1 MNPPLHGIRVLDFG
15 QYVAG
20 PAVALLLADLGAEVI
35 RVDPPGGPR
44 WASPAAAALNAG
56 KKSIVLDLTR
66 PADVTTARRLVT
78 GADVVVENFR
88 PGVMAR
94 FGLGPQD
101 TLALNPRVI
110 HLSLPGFAENDP
122 RRDLPAWE
130 GIVLA
135 ATGGFTDMGLN
146 RILMG
151 VDPSYTPLP
160 LASAYAA
167 ALGALAVG
175 VGLVARRRTG
185 HGDAFEVPLAE
196 AVLEGLAFNSLAVSD
211 LPPRYLSLREHEIAR
226 RRAAGEPMDL
236 TYARLQEL
244 LDPFYR
250 SYPCQDG
257 RLFYHCCPAHRTHA
271 VRSLRLLG
279 IWDTVR
285 AEGIP
290 TVDPYLST
298 DRWPDGADCT
308 LLAYPLSARWAARLS
323 ELIAAAFLRHPAREW
338 ERRFDAAGIPGA
350 AHRSSLE
357 WLRSEHPRAAG
368 LVATVADPVHGELT
382 VPGPVVWA
390 EGTPPGRR
398 PAPALDADRA
408 AILAALPTEPPRPPA
423 PPAEP
428 SAAPGG
434 LPLDGVRVL
443 DVTNVIAGPMI
454 GATLARFGAEVVKI
468 DPPTP
473 GFDPYHTV
481 VVGMHAQRGK
491 RSVLADLRT
500 PAGRE
505 VLDRLLP
512 TVDVVTFNGS
522 ERQLGEL
529 GLDPKRLRDIHPGI
543 VLVRVD
549 AYGGPGHGP
558 RSHAAGYDDNVQA
571 CTGIMTRFGGGPDT
585 PEEHAHLGTID
596 ALAGFCGAFA
606 VVAALAGRD
615 GPAPVMRTSLAAAG
629 QLLQIPFLFDGAGRD
644 ELREPAGRDVLGE
657 HAGYR
662 CYPASD
668 GWFFLACPA
677 KADPAE
683 AGSTDADPADAG
695 SADAGSTDMVAA
707 VLGLDADASQDLLAA
722 RFRERPVEAWAEL
735 LGPHGVAVH
744 RIEHI
749 AALRSRGLVRQS
761 AGPVPLRGSAVFV
774 RHDRH
779 PSGREVDLVAPQAVR
794 PRHAAVRM
802 PSDAPRY
809 GTHTREV
816 LAELGFTSTEIEAMA
831 AEGAIADGWTADHTY
846 LPT

>member
-1 MNPPLHGIRVLDFG
+1 MSSPLHGIRVLDFG

-35 RVDPPGGPR
+35 RIDPPGGPR

-56 KKSIVLDLTR
+56 KKSIVLDLTE
-66 PADVTTARRLVT
+66 PADVTTARRLVA

-88 PGVMAR
+88 PGVMAG
-94 FGLGPQD
+94 FGLGPED

-110 HLSLPGFAENDP
+110 HLSLPGFAAADP
-122 RRDLPAWE
+122 RRELPAWE

-151 VDPSYTPLP
+151 ADPSYTPLP

-175 VGLVARRRTG
+175 AGLAARRRTG
-185 HGDAFEVPLAE
+185 RGDAFEVPLAE

-236 TYARLQEL
+236 TYERLQEL

-271 VRSLRLLG
+271 IRSLQLLG
-279 IWDTVR
+279 IWDTVL

-290 TVDPYLST
+290 MADSYLSS
-298 DRWPDGADCT
+298 DSWPDGADCT
-308 LLAYPLSARWAARLS
+308 LLAYPLSAHWAARLS
-323 ELIAAAFLRHPAREW
+323 ELIAAAFLRHPAEEW

-350 AHRSSLE
+350 AHRSTLE
-357 WLRSEHPRAAG
+357 WMRSEHPRAAG
-368 LVATVADPVHGELT
+368 LVTTVDDPVHGELT
-382 VPGPVVWA
+382 VPGPVVWT

-408 AILAALPTEPPRPPA
+408 AILAGLPPGPPTGPP
-423 PPAEP
+423 PGP
-428 SAAPGG
+428 SAEPGG
-434 LPLDGVRVL
+434 LPLAGIRIL
-443 DVTNVIAGPMI
+443 DVTNVIAGPVI

-481 VVGMHAQRGK
+481 VIGMHSQRGK

-522 ERQLGEL
+522 ERQLGDL
-529 GLDPKRLRDIHPGI
+529 GLDPRRLREIRPEI

-571 CTGIMTRFGGGPDT
+571 CTGIMTRFGGGPGT

-606 VVAALAGRD
+606 VVAALAGR
-615 GPAPVMRTSLAAAG
+615 GEHAPVMRTSLAAAG

-644 ELREPAGRDVLGE
+644 DVPEPGGPDVLGE

-662 CYPASD
+662 CYPAAD
-668 GWFFLACPA
+668 GWFFLA
-677 KADPAE
+677 
-683 AGSTDADPADAG
+683 GPADA
-695 SADAGSTDMVAA
+695 VAA
-707 VLGLDADASQDLLAA
+707 ALGLDAAAPQDLLVT
-722 RFRERPVEAWAEL
+722 RFREQPVEAWAEL

-744 RIEHI
+744 RIERI
-749 AALRSRGLVRQS
+749 AELRSRRLVRQS
-761 AGPVPLRGSAVFV
+761 TGPVPLRDSAVFV

-779 PSGREVDLVAPQAVR
+779 PSGREVDLIAPQAVR

-809 GTHTREV
+809 GAHTREV
-816 LAELGFTSTEIEAMA
+816 LAELGFTPAEIEAMA
-831 AEGAIADGWTADHTY
+831 ADGAVADGWTTDHTY

>member
-1 MNPPLHGIRVLDFG
+1 MSPPLHGVRVLDFG

-35 RVDPPGGPR
+35 RIDPPGGPR
-44 WASPAAAALNAG
+44 WDSPAAAALNSG
-56 KKSIVLDLTR
+56 KKSIVLDLTD
-66 PADVTTARRLVT
+66 PADAATARRLVAT
-78 GADVVVENFR
+78 ADVVVENFR

-94 FGLGPQD
+94 FGLGPED

-110 HLSLPGFAENDP
+110 HLSMPGFSATDP
-122 RRDLPAWE
+122 RAGLPAWE

-167 ALGALAVG
+167 ALGALSVAT
-175 VGLVARRRTG
+175 GLVARRRTG
-185 HGDAFEVPLAE
+185 RGDAFEVPLAE
-196 AVLEGLAFNSLAVSD
+196 AVLEGLAFNSLAVSG

-236 TYARLQEL
+236 TYERLQEL

-271 VRSLRLLG
+271 IRSLKVLG
-279 IWDTVR
+279 LWETVR

-290 TVDPYLST
+290 TFDPYLST
-298 DRWPDGADCT
+298 DHWPEDADCT
-308 LLAYPLSARWAARLS
+308 LLAYPLSEHWTQRLS
-323 ELIAAAFLRHPAREW
+323 KLIAEAFLRHPAEEW

-350 AHRSSLE
+350 AHRSTLE

-368 LVATVADPVHGELT
+368 LLATVDDPVHGELT
-382 VPGPVVWA
+382 VPGPVVWT
-390 EGTPPGRR
+390 EETKPGRR
-398 PAPALDADRA
+398 PAPAPDADRA
-408 AILAALPTEPPRPPA
+408 AILADLPG
-423 PPAEP
+423 EP
-428 SAAPGG
+428 SPVAPAATPGG
-434 LPLDGVRVL
+434 LPLDGVRIL
-443 DVTNVIAGPMI
+443 DLTNVIAGPMI
-454 GATLARFGAEVVKI
+454 GATLARFGAEVIKI

-473 GFDPYHTV
+473 GFDPYHAV
-481 VVGMHAQRGK
+481 VIGTHAQRGK

-500 PAGRE
+500 PAGRD

-522 ERQLGEL
+522 ERQLGAL
-529 GLDPKRLRDIHPGI
+529 GLDPERLRSMRPEI

-549 AYGGPGHGP
+549 AYGGPGEGP

-606 VVAALAGRD
+606 VVAALAGR
-615 GPAPVMRTSLAAAG
+615 GEQAPVMRTSLTAAG
-629 QLLQIPFLFDGAGRD
+629 QLLQIPFLYDGAGRD
-644 ELREPAGRDVLGE
+644 DLREPSGREVLGE
-657 HAGYR
+657 HPGYH
-662 CYPASD
+662 CYQAAD
-668 GWFFLACPA
+668 GWFFLAGPA
-677 KADPAE
+677 
-683 AGSTDADPADAG
+683 G
-695 SADAGSTDMVAA
+695 AA
-707 VLGLDADASQDLLAA
+707 QE
-722 RFRERPVEAWAEL
+722 RFQEHTIEEWAEL
-735 LGPHGVAVH
+735 LGPRGVAVH

-749 AALRSRGLVRQS
+749 ADLRARGLVRES
-761 AGPVPLRGSAVFV
+761 AGPVPLRDSAVFV

-779 PSGREVDLVAPQAVR
+779 PSGREVDLIAPQAVR
-794 PRHAAVRM
+794 PRNARVRM

-809 GTHTREV
+809 GAHTREV
-816 LAELGFTSTEIEAMA
+816 LAELGFTPAEIDAMA
-831 AEGAIADGWTADHTY
+831 ADGSIADSWTADHGY

>member
-1 MNPPLHGIRVLDFG
+1 MSSPLHGIRVLDFG

-35 RVDPPGGPR
+35 RIDPPGGPR

-56 KKSIVLDLTR
+56 KKSIVLDLTA
-66 PADVTTARRLVT
+66 PADVMTARRLVA

-94 FGLGPQD
+94 FGLGPED

-110 HLSLPGFAENDP
+110 HLSLPGFAAADP

-151 VDPSYTPLP
+151 VNPSYTPLP

-175 VGLVARRRTG
+175 VGLAARQRTG
-185 HGDAFEVPLAE
+185 RGDAFEVPLAE

-211 LPPRYLSLREHEIAR
+211 LPPRYLSLREHEITR
-226 RRAAGEPMDL
+226 RRSAGEPMDL
-236 TYARLQEL
+236 TYAQLQEL

-250 SYPCQDG
+250 SYLCQDG

-271 VRSLRLLG
+271 IRSLQLLG

-290 TVDPYLST
+290 VVDPYLST
-298 DRWPDGADCT
+298 DRRPDGADCT

-323 ELIAAAFLRHPAREW
+323 ELIAAAFRRHPAREW
-338 ERRFDAAGIPGA
+338 ERRFDAVGIPGA

-368 LVATVADPVHGELT
+368 LVATVDDPVHGELT
-382 VPGPVVWA
+382 VPGPVVWT

-408 AILAALPTEPPRPPA
+408 AILADLPAGPPA
-423 PPAEP
+423 PPP
-428 SAAPGG
+428 DPPAAPGG
-434 LPLDGVRVL
+434 LPLAGIRIL

-454 GATLARFGAEVVKI
+454 AATLARFGAEVVKI

-473 GFDPYHTV
+473 GFDPYHAV
-481 VVGMHAQRGK
+481 VIGMHAQRGK

-505 VLDRLLP
+505 VLDRLLR
-512 TVDVVTFNGS
+512 TVDVVTFNGN
-522 ERQLGEL
+522 ERQLSEL
-529 GLDPKRLRDIHPGI
+529 GLDPQRLRDIRPGI

-549 AYGGPGHGP
+549 AYGGPGHGS

-606 VVAALAGRD
+606 VVAALAGR
-615 GPAPVMRTSLAAAG
+615 GEHAPVMRTSLAAAG

-644 ELREPAGRDVLGE
+644 AVPEPAGPDALGE

-662 CYPASD
+662 CYPAAD
-668 GWFFLACPA
+668 GWFFLA
-677 KADPAE
+677 
-683 AGSTDADPADAG
+683 GPADV
-695 SADAGSTDMVAA
+695 VAT
-707 VLGLDADASQDLLAA
+707 VLGLDTAAPQDLLAA
-722 RFRERPVEAWAEL
+722 RFRERPIGAWAES

-749 AALRSRGLVRQS
+749 AALRSRGRVRES

-774 RHDRH
+774 RHDLH
-779 PSGREVDLVAPQAVR
+779 PSGREVDLIAPQAIR

-809 GTHTREV
+809 GAHTRQV
-816 LAELGFTSTEIEAMA
+816 LAELGFTPTEIETMA
-831 AEGAIADGWTADHTY
+831 AGGAIADGWTADHTY